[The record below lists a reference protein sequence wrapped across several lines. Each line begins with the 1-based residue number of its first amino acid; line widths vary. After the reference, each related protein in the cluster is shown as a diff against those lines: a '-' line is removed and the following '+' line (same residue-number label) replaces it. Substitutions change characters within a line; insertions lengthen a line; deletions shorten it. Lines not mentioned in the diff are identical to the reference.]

1 MFKLKPLS
9 KEGIA
14 PALEKAERYRLLNE
28 PREAESICSDILD
41 IEPENQKALVV
52 LLLSIT
58 DQFGDGKAVE
68 VKHARELLPRLRDEY
83 ERAYYGGIICE
94 RQGKAVLSRGLPGHK
109 SQAYD
114 WLRDAMDFF
123 EKAESIRPPKN
134 DDAILRWNTCAR
146 IMIDNRLEP
155 GREES
160 TEPFL
165 E

>member
-9 KEGIA
+9 KEGIG

-68 VKHARELLPRLRDEY
+68 VKHARELLPRLRDKY
-83 ERAYYGGIICE
+83 EIAYYGGIICE
-94 RQGKAVLSRGLPGHK
+94 RQAKAVLSRGMPGHK
-109 SQAYD
+109 THAYD
-114 WLRDAMDFF
+114 WLREAMDLF
-123 EKAESIRPPKN
+123 EKAESMRPPKN

-146 IMIDNRLEP
+146 IMMDNTLEP
-155 GREES
+155 GRDEPP
-160 TEPFL
+160 EPFL

>member
-155 GREES
+155 GREEP

>member
-1 MFKLKPLS
+1 MFPLKPIS
-9 KEGIA
+9 AGSVEG
-14 PALEKAERYRLLNE
+14 ALAKAERYRLLNE

-155 GREES
+155 GREEP

>member
-94 RQGKAVLSRGLPGHK
+94 RQAKAVLSRGMPGHK
-109 SQAYD
+109 SHAYE
-114 WLRDAMDFF
+114 WMREAMDFF
-123 EKAESIRPPKN
+123 EKAESMRPPKN

-146 IMIDNRLEP
+146 IMMDNHLEP
-155 GREES
+155 GREEP

>member
-68 VKHARELLPRLRDEY
+68 VKHARELLPRLRDQY
-83 ERAYYGGIICE
+83 ERSYYAGIICE
-94 RQGKAVLSRGLPGHK
+94 RQGKAVLSRGMPGHK
-109 SQAYD
+109 SHAYE
-114 WLRDAMDFF
+114 WMREAMDFF
-123 EKAESIRPPKN
+123 EKAESMRPPKN

-146 IMIDNRLEP
+146 IMTDNNLEP
-155 GREES
+155 GREDP
-160 TEPFL
+160 TEPYL